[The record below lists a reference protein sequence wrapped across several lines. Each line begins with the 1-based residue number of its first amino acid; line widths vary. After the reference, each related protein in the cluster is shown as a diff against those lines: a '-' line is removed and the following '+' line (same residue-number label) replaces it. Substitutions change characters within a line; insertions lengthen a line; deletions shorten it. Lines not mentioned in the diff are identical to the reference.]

1 MAECLYIYNGHKFT
15 EIELNDFLSAEG
27 DKLYSKYGDI
37 VFDKEDQMATC
48 AQLDQVARE
57 SAELQSKYQEAK
69 KKAKYIDGEE
79 VLEYKF
85 VSINYL
91 LLYL

>member
-37 VFDKEDQMATC
+37 VFDKED
-48 AQLDQVARE
+48 
-57 SAELQSKYQEAK
+57 
-69 KKAKYIDGEE
+69 
-79 VLEYKF
+79 
-85 VSINYL
+85 
-91 LLYL
+91 